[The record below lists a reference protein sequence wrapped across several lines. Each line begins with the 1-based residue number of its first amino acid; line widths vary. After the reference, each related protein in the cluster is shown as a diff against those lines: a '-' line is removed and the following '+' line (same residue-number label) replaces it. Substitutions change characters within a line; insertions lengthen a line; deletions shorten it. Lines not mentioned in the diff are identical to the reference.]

1 MFDNILHQP
10 VIARLKADIASGSLA
25 PALLFSGPRYGGK
38 GTAALEL
45 ARVLDCEAPAP
56 GAWNCG
62 CPGCI
67 RHRNLVSSDLLLL
80 GRRRFYEE
88 TSASSEAFLR
98 NPENAG
104 GRMLFIRSVRKLL
117 ARFNPVLWEED
128 PKLGKIRSLAGAL
141 EEDLSDFEE
150 SPVPR
155 ERSAVEKHC
164 KSIIEKAVKLETGGL
179 GEYVP
184 VSQIRRAAYWSRLAP
199 LGRHKCIV
207 IENAEQMQEG
217 AKNSLLKILEEPPP
231 RVTIV
236 LTSSRSA
243 SLLPTVLSRLR
254 DYRFV
259 KRGGKEE
266 GEVIARIFRE
276 TDSFQSIEAYL
287 ESFLPVGG
295 EILYPLGAYFVAS
308 AAAEAV
314 RELRNQ
320 RRDIPP
326 LLADLGSFAA
336 PIAESAGMGR
346 PAPDL
351 GTAAGKTL
359 QTAERFEIPG
369 LLSRFLLQIS
379 SLISAWLRSGGSPE
393 KTVWSDL
400 WRRELQRAAAEA
412 DSFNI
417 AAPMVLERL
426 LEALKTGMIT

>member
-1 MFDNILHQP
+1 M
-10 VIARLKADIASGSLA
+10 
-25 PALLFSGPRYGGK
+25 
-38 GTAALEL
+38 
-45 ARVLDCEAPAP
+45 
-56 GAWNCG
+56 
-62 CPGCI
+62 
-67 RHRNLVSSDLLLL
+67 LLL
-80 GRRRFYEE
+80 GRRYFYEE
-88 TSASSEAFLR
+88 ITASSGAFLR

-128 PKLGKIRSLAGAL
+128 TRLGKIRSAVGVL
-141 EEDLSDFEE
+141 EEELSDFEE
-150 SPVPR
+150 SPVQELP
-155 ERSAVEKHC
+155 SAEKHC
-164 KSIIEKAVKLETGGL
+164 KSIVAKAVKLETGGM

-184 VSQIRRAAYWSRLAP
+184 ISQIRRAAYWSRLAP
-199 LGRHKCIV
+199 LGRHKCII

-231 RVTIV
+231 RLTII
-236 LTSSRSA
+236 LTSSRSI

-254 DYRFV
+254 EYRFV
-259 KRGGKEE
+259 KRSAKEE
-266 GEVIARIFRE
+266 GEVITRIFRE
-276 TDSFQSIEAYL
+276 TQPFQSIETYL

-314 RELRNQ
+314 RELRRQ
-320 RRDIPP
+320 RREIPP
-326 LLADLGSFAA
+326 VLANLGAFASS
-336 PIAESAGMGR
+336 IAESAGMGR

-351 GTAAGKTL
+351 GAVIGKTL

-369 LLSRFLLQIS
+369 LLSRFFVQIS
-379 SLISAWLRSGGSPE
+379 SLISAWLHSGGSPE

-417 AAPMVLERL
+417 AASMVLERL
-426 LEALKTGMIT
+426 LEALKTGMSE